1 MASMFKVVP
10 YYQQIFENL
19 QSKCIETY
27 EPDPAHFSSAPRLSR
42 QACLKNTGIES
53 EFLIDTDMLQL
64 VETGTKIGIRHAI
77 HPYAKTNNI
86 YINIYIYIYI

>member
-1 MASMFKVVP
+1 MASMFKVVH

-19 QSKCIETY
+19 QSKCIEN
-27 EPDPAHFSSAPRLSR
+27 ESDPAHFLSAPRLSR
-42 QACLKNTGIES
+42 QACLKNTGVES

-64 VETGTKIGIRHAI
+64 VETGTKAGIRHAI

-86 YINIYIYIYI
+86 YIYIIYI

>member
-27 EPDPAHFSSAPRLSR
+27 EPDPAHFLSAPRLSR

-64 VETGTKIGIRHAI
+64 VETGTKIGIRHAS

-86 YINIYIYIYI
+86 YINIYIYI